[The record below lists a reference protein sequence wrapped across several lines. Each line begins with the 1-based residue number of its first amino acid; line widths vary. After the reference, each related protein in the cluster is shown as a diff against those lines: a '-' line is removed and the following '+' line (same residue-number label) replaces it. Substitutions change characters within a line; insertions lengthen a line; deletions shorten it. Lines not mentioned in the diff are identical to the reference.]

1 MTTWEFLLQKE
12 GDRAWL
18 PLEPPS
24 VEILEGCYRLMARCP
39 SAETP
44 IEVQIKHYYE
54 QDGQPKQR
62 YQRRTHRTSPSGLM
76 GIIPFTYLEPGR
88 WELSCRLIQ
97 DGVIQGGAFEI
108 RLDVLTQVEDW
119 DWAPTIPVS
128 ATQELPVMLISG
140 SPEDDVAPEPA
151 PLSVTHSL
159 ESLESAEIDDISPIT
174 ASEELEPTD
183 FAPPQPLD
191 PETAQQPTQPAT
203 LITLPQCAY
212 TVFSD
217 ESLTIRGQIR
227 VPGTVVIR
235 LRNPLTREVI
245 LEETIAP
252 TGEPPALEFAYP
264 MPMLPNIS
272 VVVGEARVIPTTELG
287 RSEIRQSQA
296 FMVTILP
303 APELPLDVSPE
314 PPLPDAKPP
323 QPVTPTNPIQST
335 RPTSPEVSPADPPL
349 AQPLPL
355 HPPTPSLK
363 PLDAPSVQPLPSPPL
378 LPRRRGPELPVLI
391 PTHLTPRPSPG
402 ITLPPRLERVAPSQR
417 QQPQRQQRVTLPAF
431 CQPLSVID
439 VPVSPPSFATAGSR
453 ERFWSNL
460 QRLAQVEAV
469 AVSDRPDE
477 AALVNDFPL
486 LPPLLILPEADL
498 VANETIEIRVRLS
511 QAKERV
517 CVKLWVTNAE
527 TGDLIAGPRW
537 LVDFDFHAAQDERE
551 TSVKINIPNHAQAI
565 ALMAIAVNQDTCQES
580 PTVALRRAVITA

>member
-1 MTTWEFLLQKE
+1 MATWEFLLQKE

-54 QDGQPKQR
+54 QEGQPKQR

-108 RLDVLTQVEDW
+108 RLDVLAQVEDW
-119 DWAPTIPVS
+119 DWVPTIPVV
-128 ATQELPVMLISG
+128 ATEDPPVMLAAG
-140 SPEDDVAPEPA
+140 LPEEDSWTEPREAVDPEPC
-151 PLSVTHSL
+151 PLLKSSTDLDTAVSQ
-159 ESLESAEIDDISPIT
+159 SPAEN
-174 ASEELEPTD
+174 LTD
-183 FAPPQPLD
+183 PQPLD
-191 PETAQQPTQPAT
+191 AKTAQEPTQPAT

-217 ESLTIRGQIR
+217 ESLTIRGQVL

-245 LEETIAP
+245 LEDSIEP
-252 TGEPPALEFAYP
+252 TGTPPNLEFAYT
-264 MPMLPNIS
+264 MPQLSHIS

-296 FMVTILP
+296 FMVTILT
-303 APELPLDVSPE
+303 APELPLDVSTAPVPADE
-314 PPLPDAKPP
+314 SHGSQLTQSV
-323 QPVTPTNPIQST
+323 QPVQPSPVIQTPI
-335 RPTSPEVSPADPPL
+335 SP

-355 HPPTPSLK
+355 HPPAPTLSPMAQPLVK
-363 PLDAPSVQPLPSPPL
+363 PLASPPL
-378 LPRRRGPELPVLI
+378 LPRHRSPELPVLA
-391 PTHLTPRPSPG
+391 PVQLAPSPSPG
-402 ITLPPRLERVAPSQR
+402 ITLPPRLGTISEAKRQR
-417 QQPQRQQRVTLPAF
+417 QVSLPKF
-431 CQPLSVID
+431 CQPLSVVD
-439 VPVSPPSFATAGSR
+439 VPVAPPPFSSAGSQ

-460 QRLAQVEAV
+460 QRLAQVEISSV
-469 AVSDRPDE
+469 AHQNGDGPIVE
-477 AALVNDFPL
+477 GVEDFPL
-486 LPPLLILPEADL
+486 LPPILMLPEGDL
-498 VANETIEIRVRLS
+498 VANESVEIRVKLS
-511 QAKERV
+511 QGKERVSVERV

-537 LVDFDFHAAQDERE
+537 LVDFDFHATPNERE
-551 TSVKINIPNHAQAI
+551 TVLRIDIPSNAQALAI
-565 ALMAIAVNQDTCQES
+565 MAIAVNQDTCQES
-580 PTVALRRAVITA
+580 PTVALRRSVIMEK